1 MHKITITWP
10 VGLPPEGIAALDA
23 ASEALEPGMNARKTR
38 SFNEDGILTIER
50 FFTRRE
56 DADAY
61 CVTLAQYSP
70 GSFAITAVE

>member
-1 MHKITITWP
+1 MHKLTYTWP

-23 ASEALEPGMNARKTR
+23 ASEALEPGMNARKIR
-38 SFNEDGILTIER
+38 SFNNDGILTIER

-56 DADAY
+56 DADAFY
-61 CVTLAQYSP
+61 VTLAQYSP